1 MAELTPFAFAAGR
14 SILHRH
20 DIRFKLASLA
30 LMTTACVS
38 APAGGLALVTLVLAA
53 LAVHIKLPLH
63 LFRGE
68 LRLLAL
74 FLLFI
79 LAARALTTPGAVI
92 AAVGPAV
99 VTRQGLVEGGVIGW
113 RLVNIVLLSLL
124 FVRST
129 RPAEIKAGV
138 AWLLR
143 PVPGIDA
150 GKAAVMVGLIVRFI
164 PVLHHQI
171 NQSRIAW
178 RARGGDRR
186 RNPLRQIK
194 HLVMPAMRRT
204 ILSADQ
210 LALAM
215 EARCFSP
222 RRTDPAFRCT
232 RLDVLLLSAGGLIL
246 AATLLI

>member
-1 MAELTPFAFAAGR
+1 MAELTAFAFAAGR

-20 DIRFKLASLA
+20 DVRCKLASLA
-30 LMTTACVS
+30 LMTAACVS
-38 APAGGLALVTLVLAA
+38 APAEGLGLVSLVLAG
-53 LAVHIKLPLH
+53 LVLHLRLPLR
-63 LFRGE
+63 LFGRE

-79 LAARALTTPGAVI
+79 LAVRALTTPGTVI
-92 AAVGPAV
+92 AAVGPAAL
-99 VTRQGLVEGGVIGW
+99 TRQGLAQGGLICW
-113 RLVNIVLLSLL
+113 RLANIVMLSLL

-150 GKAAVMVGLIVRFI
+150 GQAAVMVGLIVRFI
-164 PVLHHQI
+164 PVLHQQI
-171 NQSRIAW
+171 NEARIAW
-178 RARGGDRR
+178 LARGGDRR
-186 RNPLRQIK
+186 RNPLRQIR
-194 HLVMPAMRRT
+194 HMVMPAMRRT

-222 RRTDPAFRCT
+222 RRTDPALRAG
-232 RLDVLLLSAGGLIL
+232 RLDLRITTGALLVFLSALFI
-246 AATLLI
+246 

>member
-1 MAELTPFAFAAGR
+1 MAELNSFSYVVGR

-20 DIRFKLASLA
+20 DVRFKMASLA
-30 LMTTACVS
+30 LMTTACVL
-38 APAGGLALVTLVLAA
+38 APVAGLGVVSLVLAA
-53 LAVHIKLPLH
+53 LALH
-63 LFRGE
+63 LRLPWRIFGGE
-68 LRLLAL
+68 LRILGL

-79 LAARALTTPGAVI
+79 WAARALTTPGTVL
-92 AAVGPAV
+92 AAAGSLA
-99 VTRQGLVEGGVIGW
+99 VTREGLAQGGLICW
-113 RLVNIVLLSLL
+113 RLLNIVMLSLL

-138 AWLLR
+138 GWLLR
-143 PVPGIDA
+143 PLPLIDA
-150 GKAAVMVGLIVRFI
+150 GQAAVMVGLIVRFI

-171 NQSRIAW
+171 RETRIAW
-178 RARGGDRR
+178 RARGGAWRK
-186 RNPLRQIK
+186 NPLAQIK
-194 HLVMPAMRRT
+194 YLALPAMRRT

-222 RRTDPAFRCT
+222 QRTDPAFRCS
-232 RLDVLLLSAGGLIL
+232 RLDVLLLAAGGLIL

>member
-1 MAELTPFAFAAGR
+1 MAELTSFAFTAGN
-14 SILHRH
+14 SILHRQ

-30 LMTTACVS
+30 LMTAACVS
-38 APAGGLALVTLVLAA
+38 APAEGLVLVSLVLAV
-53 LAVHIKLPLH
+53 LARHLKLTLRR
-63 LFRGE
+63 FAGE
-68 LRLLAL
+68 LRFLLL

-79 LAARALTTPGAVI
+79 FAVRALTTAGEVI
-92 AAVGPAV
+92 AAAGPFV
-99 VTRQGLVEGGVIGW
+99 VTRQGLIAGGTVCW
-113 RLVNIVLLSLL
+113 RLANVVLLSLL

-138 AWLLR
+138 GWLLR
-143 PVPGIDA
+143 PVPGVDH
-150 GKAAVMVGLIVRFI
+150 GRAAVMIGLIVRFI

-171 NQSRIAW
+171 TTARIAW
-178 RARGGDRR
+178 QARSGDRR
-186 RNPLRQIK
+186 RNPFRQIK

-222 RRTDPAFRCT
+222 RRTEPGFRAR
-232 RLDVLLLSAGGLIL
+232 RLDVMMLGASLLVLV
-246 AATLLI
+246 ATRVI